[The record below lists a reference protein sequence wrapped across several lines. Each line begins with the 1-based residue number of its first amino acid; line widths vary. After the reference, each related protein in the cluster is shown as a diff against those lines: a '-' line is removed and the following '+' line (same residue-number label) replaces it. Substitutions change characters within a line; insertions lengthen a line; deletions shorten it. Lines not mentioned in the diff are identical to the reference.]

1 VPDAGGSGATVQC
14 PRFASGCRTTVV
26 AAAIGVLVVALVV
39 RGLVLTKRTR
49 AAEELAHPGIA
60 HETLERIIDELEAL
74 AEHDH
79 EMRSRLHEQ

>member
-1 VPDAGGSGATVQC
+1 VPQSNAGGSRAAARHRC
-14 PRFASGCRTTVV
+14 V
-26 AAAIGVLVVALVV
+26 AAAIGALVVALVV
-39 RGLVLTKRTR
+39 RWVVLTKRTR

-79 EMRSRLHEQ
+79 EMR